1 MIEMCNDGNVQRKV
15 NTLDGKL
22 SLKETRKLVEVCST

>member
-22 SLKETRKLVEVCST
+22 SKKHEKYVEVCST